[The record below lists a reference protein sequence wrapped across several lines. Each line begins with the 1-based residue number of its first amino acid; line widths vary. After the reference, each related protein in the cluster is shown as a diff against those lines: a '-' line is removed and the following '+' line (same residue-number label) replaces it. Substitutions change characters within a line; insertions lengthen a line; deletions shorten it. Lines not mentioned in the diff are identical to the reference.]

1 MSVLYLMTAPPP
13 AVRGTDAV
21 VQEAELLRSRFGG
34 EIIFLPPGRRPNPWI
49 PRALYGLHRLRA
61 LRRLERDV
69 DVHHIFH
76 AELYRFPVLRLLNK
90 PIVYTVVSGLDAKR
104 RLPDADALGRLHGV
118 VVTNAADRERLERHG
133 IANVRALRPGIDL
146 SRYHYTAG
154 TRVSPTSELV
164 LLAGSSPWTR
174 KQFRTK
180 GVDALLRV
188 AKKMP
193 YLRLVFLWRGVL
205 SREMRDRVAEAELT
219 DRVEILDEWTD
230 VNQLLRRVHAAVV
243 LADKP
248 KLVKAYPHSLL
259 EALACGR
266 PVLVSNC
273 IAMAEYVQSEE
284 CGLVV
289 RGVEESDLR
298 DKIQLLRQGYD
309 AYLERAADRGKDFSQ
324 ESVVKAYGDLYASAI
339 R

>member
-1 MSVLYLMTAPPP
+1 MSVSYLMTAPPP
-13 AVRGTDAV
+13 ALRGTDAV

-34 EIIFLPPGRRPNPWI
+34 ELIFLPPGRRPNRWV
-49 PRALYGLHRLRA
+49 PRTLYGLHRLPA
-61 LRRLERDV
+61 LRRLERNV

-76 AELYRFPVLRLLNK
+76 AELYWFPVLRFLNK
-90 PIVYTVVSGLDAKR
+90 PVVYTVVSGLDTER
-104 RLPDADALGRLHGV
+104 RVPDLGALSRLHSIV
-118 VVTNAADRERLERHG
+118 VPNAIDRELLERHG
-133 IANVRALRPGIDL
+133 MANVKVLRPGIDL
-146 SRYHYTAG
+146 SRFYVTPA
-154 TRVSPTSELV
+154 SPTSEFV

-188 AKKMP
+188 AKETP

-205 SREMRDRVAEAELT
+205 SREMHDRVDQAGLT

-266 PVLVSNC
+266 PVLVSNR
-273 IAMAEYVQSEE
+273 IAMADYVQSAK

-298 DKIQLLRQGYD
+298 DKIERLRQDYG
-309 AYLERAADRGKDFSQ
+309 AYHKRAADSRGKDCSQ
-324 ESVVKAYGDLYASAI
+324 ESVVKA
-339 R
+339 